1 MDINIQNKKQKQQ
14 QQQQQQQKLKHSLRS
29 ATITCQEGL

>member
-1 MDINIQNKKQKQQ
+1 MDINIQNKKQK